1 MSTKDSLTKLFLS
14 QEDVF
19 ADAFNYLLFG
29 GEAVIKPEDLT
40 EQDPTEI
47 AEIRKLGKIF
57 TDQKYR
63 DVLKLCT
70 IRRNKYA
77 TLVLLGIESQSN
89 IHYAMP
95 VRDMLYD
102 ALNYHAQ
109 VEAARRRHEGDHD
122 LSGAELLSGFSRED
136 RLVPVITLCICFEPE
151 KWDAP
156 RSLHDMFGK
165 IDPRVRKYV
174 NDYRLNLITP
184 DEIEDFNMFASE
196 LGILLEFINNAN
208 DKEGIRGII
217 KRRAKEFSD
226 VSITTIDM
234 INTYTSANF
243 PTDNAEGG
251 KVDMC
256 KGWQD
261 LLEEEHDEGRAEGRV
276 EGRAEGRAEGRV
288 ESIRN
293 IMKNLKMTAEQAMKA
308 LGIEESEQDKYLA
321 ML

>member
-1 MSTKDSLTKLFLS
+1 MSKKDSLTKRFLS

-29 GEAVIKPEDLT
+29 GDAVIKPEDLT

-57 TDQKYR
+57 TDQRYR

-70 IRRNKYA
+70 IRRSKYA
-77 TLVLLGIESQSN
+77 TLVLLGIEGQAN

-109 VEAARRRHEGDHD
+109 VVTARKSHEGNHD

-156 RSLHDMFGK
+156 RSLYDMFRK
-165 IDPRVRKYV
+165 IDPHVKKYV
-174 NDYRLNLITP
+174 NDYRINLITP
-184 DEIEDFNMFASE
+184 DEIKDFGVFASE
-196 LGILLEFINNAN
+196 LGILLEFINKSS
-208 DKEGIRGII
+208 DKDGIRGII
-217 KRRAKEFSD
+217 EKREKEFSN
-226 VSITTIDM
+226 VSITTVDM
-234 INTYTSANF
+234 INTFTNIGF

-261 LLEEEHDEGRAEGRV
+261 LIEEERTIERT
-276 EGRAEGRAEGRV
+276 
-288 ESIRN
+288 ESTVQTIRN
-293 IMKNLKMTAEQAMKA
+293 IMKNLRLTAEQAVKA
-308 LGIEESEQDKYLA
+308 AGIEESEQDKYLA

>member
-1 MSTKDSLTKLFLS
+1 MRKKDSLTKLFLS

-47 AEIRKLGKIF
+47 AEIKKLGKIF

-70 IRRNKYA
+70 IRRSKYA
-77 TLVLLGIESQSN
+77 TLVLLGIEGQAN

-122 LSGAELLSGFSRED
+122 LAGAELLSGFSRED

-156 RSLHDMFGK
+156 RSLCDMFGR
-165 IDPRVRKYV
+165 IDPRVKKYV
-174 NDYRLNLITP
+174 NDYRINLITP
-184 DEIEDFNMFASE
+184 DEIKDFGVFASE
-196 LGILLEFINNAN
+196 LGILLEFINKSN
-208 DKEGIRGII
+208 DKDGIRGII
-217 KRRAKEFSD
+217 EEREKEFSN
-226 VSITTIDM
+226 VSITTVDM
-234 INTYTSANF
+234 INTYTNANLS
-243 PTDNAEGG
+243 TENAEGG
-251 KVDMC
+251 NVDMC
-256 KGWQD
+256 KGLQD
-261 LLEEEHDEGRAEGRV
+261 LLEEEREIQIV
-276 EGRAEGRAEGRV
+276 TN
-288 ESIRN
+288 IRS
-293 IMKNLKMTAEQAMKA
+293 IMKNLKLTATQAMAA